1 MDKLRCIEVFIEVA
15 QGLSFSGAAQRL
27 GMAKGN
33 VTKHIAWLERELGVQ
48 LLQRTTKRVSLTESG
63 LALLENGRDLL
74 EHMEGVETAVRRSVK
89 EPKGMLRVGTPPS
102 FGAFHLVPVIT
113 AFSAAHPDI
122 RVVMYLDDG
131 RTDLVGEG
139 LDMSVRIASS
149 LKDTSQV
156 SHRLARVPQVLVAA
170 PAYLA
175 RRGRP
180 ASVEDLARHDCMVHA
195 LKSPTNAWSFQG
207 PGGKVTVRVGGT
219 IRANFGEPLRHAA
232 LLGHGI
238 SMHPIYMV
246 SEDLRQGRLE
256 AVLTDYQPTE
266 LEIHAVFPSRRNL
279 PLRVRTFLDFLKG
292 WFSQPRWEDVA
303 S

>member
-1 MDKLRCIEVFIEVA
+1 
-15 QGLSFSGAAQRL
+15 
-27 GMAKGN
+27 
-33 VTKHIAWLERELGVQ
+33 
-48 LLQRTTKRVSLTESG
+48 
-63 LALLENGRDLL
+63 
-74 EHMEGVETAVRRSVK
+74 
-89 EPKGMLRVGTPPS
+89 
-102 FGAFHLVPVIT
+102 
-113 AFSAAHPDI
+113 
-122 RVVMYLDDG
+122 
-131 RTDLVGEG
+131 
-139 LDMSVRIASS
+139 
-149 LKDTSQV
+149 
-156 SHRLARVPQVLVAA
+156 
-170 PAYLA
+170 
-175 RRGRP
+175 
-180 ASVEDLARHDCMVHA
+180 MVHA

-256 AVLTDYQPTE
+256 AVLADHQPTE